1 MLDIVLDFYK
11 IMLDIAKKEAKMDK
25 YYDLEGSILSCLL
38 LKSENMS
45 KLVLEDKH
53 FVKYKKIWAFMKEFY
68 SKFHSFDIV
77 LMHSVTNNKYQ
88 IVESVRLLLEKEP
101 SANMFDEYQKQLLDL
116 YNELK
121 IEKYQIEKI
130 FELANKLYVRQITVD
145 EFDIKY
151 QEMKVNVVEIFK
163 EK

>member
-1 MLDIVLDFYK
+1 
-11 IMLDIAKKEAKMDK
+11 MDK
-25 YYDLEGSILSCLL
+25 YYDLEGSILCCLL
-38 LKSENMS
+38 LNPKNMD
-45 KLVLEDKH
+45 KLELEDKH
-53 FVKYKKIWAFMKEFY
+53 FVKYKNIWAFMKEFY
-68 SKFHSFDIV
+68 SKFRSFDIV

-101 SANMFDEYQKQLLDL
+101 SASMFDKYQIQLLDL

-121 IEKYQIEKI
+121 SDKYQIEQI

-151 QEMKVNVVEIFK
+151 REMKANVLEIFK

>member
-1 MLDIVLDFYK
+1 
-11 IMLDIAKKEAKMDK
+11 MDK
-25 YYDLEGSILSCLL
+25 YYDLEGAILSCLL
-38 LKSENMS
+38 LKHENMN
-45 KLVLEDKH
+45 KLKLEDKH

-68 SKFHSFDIV
+68 SKFHNFDIV

-88 IVESVRLLLEKEP
+88 IVESIRLLLEKEP
-101 SANMFDEYQKQLLDL
+101 SVSMFDEYQKQLLDL

-121 IEKYQIEKI
+121 SDKYQIEQI

-145 EFDIKY
+145 EFY
-151 QEMKVNVVEIFK
+151 QKCHEVKINVVEIFK

>member
-1 MLDIVLDFYK
+1 MN
-11 IMLDIAKKEAKMDK
+11 K

-38 LKSENMS
+38 LKPENME

-68 SKFHSFDIV
+68 NKFHSFDIV

-88 IVESVRLLLEKEP
+88 IVESVRQLLEKEP
-101 SANMFDEYQKQLLDL
+101 SPSMFDEYQKQLLDL

-121 IEKYQIEKI
+121 SDKYQIEQI

-145 EFDIKY
+145 EFYQKCDEIKENTK
-151 QEMKVNVVEIFK
+151 QIFK

>member
-1 MLDIVLDFYK
+1 MIDIMIDF
-11 IMLDIAKKEAKMDK
+11 AKKEVKMDK
-25 YYDLEGSILSCLL
+25 YYDLEGAILSCLL
-38 LKSENMS
+38 LKHENMN
-45 KLVLEDKH
+45 KLKLEDKH

-68 SKFHSFDIV
+68 SKFHNFDIV

-88 IVESVRLLLEKEP
+88 IVESIRLLLEKEP
-101 SANMFDEYQKQLLDL
+101 SVSMFDEYQKQLLDL

-121 IEKYQIEKI
+121 SDKYQIEQI

-145 EFDIKY
+145 EFY
-151 QEMKVNVVEIFK
+151 QKCHEVKINVVEIFK